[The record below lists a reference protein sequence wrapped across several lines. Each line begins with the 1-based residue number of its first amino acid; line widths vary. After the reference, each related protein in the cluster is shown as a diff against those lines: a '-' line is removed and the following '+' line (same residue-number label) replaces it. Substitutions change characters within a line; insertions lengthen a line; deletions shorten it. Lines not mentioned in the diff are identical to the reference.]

1 MTLQPQQQIDYKA
14 EVLKIYPNATYQNCK
29 GTQLEHRIFEPSVKS
44 KYPSIGSSTISE
56 KNAWRDVY
64 ITLVTEGK
72 IKPILHE
79 DEDDCIDY
87 EAEVKKMVPN
97 AVCVQFNAVAPRY
110 RIKNSAKSVH
120 YKSIGASS
128 LTESFAWRDAYLNL
142 TSQKLN
148 KHMANTGIDYKA
160 EVLREYPN
168 CALHTITVFCNGCAT
183 EYILYLNDSKDMH
196 FASQNNELEV
206 WSKAYAHIK
215 LSQNTIN

>member
-1 MTLQPQQQIDYKA
+1 MTLQPQQQIDYKE

-29 GTQLEHRIFEPSVKS
+29 GTQLEHRIFDPTVKS

-64 ITLVTEGK
+64 ITLVSEGK
-72 IKPILHE
+72 IKPILH

-97 AVCVQFNAVAPRY
+97 AVCVQFNSAAPRF
-110 RIKNSAKSVH
+110 RIKNSPKSVH

-128 LTESFAWRDAYLNL
+128 LSESFAWRDAYLHL
-142 TSQKLN
+142 TLQKSN
-148 KHMANTGIDYKA
+148 KHMANTGINYKA
-160 EVLREYPN
+160 EVLAKYPN
-168 CALHTITVFCNGCAT
+168 CALQTSTVFCNGGAT
-183 EYILYLNDSKDMH
+183 EYILYLNDIKDMH
-196 FASQNNELEV
+196 FASPNNEEEA
-206 WSKAYAHIK
+206 WNMAYAYIK